1 MYIQVNVIFFIIII
15 VGNQNVSKGNGD
27 GKVVN
32 SDEIAEKL
40 DELSVKDE
48 LVTHT
53 TDKNNSSLNVTN
65 KDKDKDK
72 PDR

>member
-1 MYIQVNVIFFIIII
+1 MYLQVNVIFFIIII

-53 TDKNNSSLNVTN
+53 TDKNNSSLNATN